1 MFVAWSTAVQDV
13 MTQFVDQVKI
23 RLISKVIKGISEIL
37 QKLLRFIND
46 TIIWTFFL
54 PLLFVSPVIFSLKLN
69 KLLSLLLVKSKIKP
83 TSFAIG

>member
-1 MFVAWSTAVQDV
+1 MA
-13 MTQFVDQVKI
+13 QFVDQVKI

-69 KLLSLLLVKSKIKP
+69 ELLSLLLVKSKIKP
-83 TSFAIG
+83 TSFLIG

>member
-1 MFVAWSTAVQDV
+1 MA
-13 MTQFVDQVKI
+13 QFVDQVKI
-23 RLISKVIKGISEIL
+23 RLIKGISEIL

-69 KLLSLLLVKSKIKP
+69 ELLSLLLVKSKIKP
-83 TSFAIG
+83 TSFLIG